1 LSNLSVFVVK
11 RRESCAFMKRKT
23 PISTTERFNPPDNPA
38 WGRYRTDWLAEAN
51 ATFSSEAQFHGFL
64 EESPDAKIIIDQT
77 GRINFATKRIE
88 AMFGHL
94 PDELIGKPI
103 SVLIPE
109 RYRDL
114 HVGHLDRFMNN
125 PTPRLMGAGLEL
137 RALRKDGSELQVE
150 ISLSPHPTPDGP
162 VVVAAIRDVEV
173 AKRFQSLLL
182 EELHHRV
189 KNMLTTV
196 IAITSQSLQSA
207 QNLEEGRLAVE
218 ARLTALGRVHDL
230 LLETKRAGAK
240 LTDVIRSAIEPF
252 DSHNVR
258 RFVVQATHIEI
269 ASEAVLPLTMCLNEL
284 CANAVKYGA
293 LSNATGRIDIT
304 STADDKAL
312 RLKLTWTE
320 RGGPVV
326 REPTRRSFGTRLI
339 KGLAGQLHGDVRL
352 RYEPEGVVF
361 ELDIPLS
368 ATRAARAN

>member
-1 LSNLSVFVVK
+1 
-11 RRESCAFMKRKT
+11 M
-23 PISTTERFNPPDNPA
+23 
-38 WGRYRTDWLAEAN
+38 
-51 ATFSSEAQFHGFL
+51 SEAQFHGFL
-64 EESPDAKIIIDQT
+64 EESPDAIIIVDQT
-77 GRINFATKRIE
+77 GRISFVSNRVE

-94 PDELIGKPI
+94 PNELFGKPL

-114 HVGHLDRFMNN
+114 HAGHLDGFMND
-125 PTPRLMGAGLEL
+125 PRPRMMGVGLEL
-137 RALRKDGSELQVE
+137 RALRKDGSEFPVE
-150 ISLSPHPTPDGP
+150 ISLSPHPTPNGL
-162 VVVAAIRDVEV
+162 VVVAAIRDIE
-173 AKRFQSLLL
+173 ATKRFQRLLL

-196 IAITSQSLQSA
+196 IAITSQSLRTA
-207 QNLEEGRLAVE
+207 HNLEEGQLAVE
-218 ARLTALGRVHDL
+218 SRLVALGRVHDL
-230 LLETKRAGAK
+230 LLKSNWAGAK

-252 DSHNVR
+252 DSHDVR

-284 CANAVKYGA
+284 CTNAVKYGA

-304 STADDKAL
+304 STVDDKAL

-326 REPTRRSFGTRLI
+326 RKPTRRSFGTRLI

>member
-1 LSNLSVFVVK
+1 
-11 RRESCAFMKRKT
+11 
-23 PISTTERFNPPDNPA
+23 
-38 WGRYRTDWLAEAN
+38 
-51 ATFSSEAQFHGFL
+51 
-64 EESPDAKIIIDQT
+64 
-77 GRINFATKRIE
+77 
-88 AMFGHL
+88 
-94 PDELIGKPI
+94 
-103 SVLIPE
+103 
-109 RYRDL
+109 
-114 HVGHLDRFMNN
+114 MNN

-137 RALRKDGSELQVE
+137 HGLRKDGSELQVE

-173 AKRFQSLLL
+173 AKRFQGLLL

-196 IAITSQSLQSA
+196 SAITSQSLQSA
-207 QNLEEGRLAVE
+207 QNFEEGRLAVDG
-218 ARLTALGRVHDL
+218 RLAALGRVHDL

-284 CANAVKYGA
+284 CTNAVKYGA

-312 RLKLTWTE
+312 RLKLAWTE

-368 ATRAARAN
+368 ATRAARTWSLSGALQT